1 MAGGASH
8 AGMMAWY
15 GKLPTWAKIAIPV
28 VIVGIFVFIWA
39 PWSRSSGSGTSTAG
53 TGLETVPAGGS
64 PSGGSSGSGSGGSGS
79 DGSGSGGSKKKKNP
93 RLNKSPIIPPPIY
106 IPGHQVAQNPAINTN
121 VINLGLSASQLQATQ
136 KAAPIGKGPTGN
148 TPFASQSRLQ
158 VVAKAFGLPMTTN
171 TRGKVAV
178 FYAGKSNNIPQ
189 IAKYGSNGQ
198 FLGVYAA
205 PTLKLAS
212 IGSLAGG
219 VYRPA
224 WSYAL

>member
-39 PWSRSSGSGTSTAG
+39 PWSKSSGSGTSTAG

-79 DGSGSGGSKKKKNP
+79 GGSKKKKNP
-93 RLNKSPIIPPPIY
+93 H

-148 TPFASQSRLQ
+148 TQFASQSRLQ